1 MKKTIINSMT
11 IKRKKVINEGK
22 TFAQAM
28 GKRKLATNASSIAF
42 YIFISLIPM
51 LVLICAELPFTGISK
66 RELTS
71 AVTKITPQ
79 MVHGLISSMI
89 SQAYSSRI
97 GVFSVSIILLIWS
110 SSKGMLA
117 LIRSLDIVYEV
128 QDSRNYITMV
138 FFSIFCTMCLLL
150 GASVLLVIY
159 TKELSAE
166 EILRA
171 NLNNETLFDKISK
184 HDREF
189 SNLSFLTILFATVY
203 KFAPAGKRKFVYQVP
218 GALFS
223 SIAISIFS
231 VYFAAYSTGSNL
243 YNSFYGSLT
252 SVTIFLVWIYSCI
265 NLFLVG
271 GVLNSHY
278 QGKIESFVNSIKERH
293 IKRRNLRKQKK
304 KDQRKKNFYNKN
316 IK

>member
-51 LVLICAELPFTGISK
+51 LVLICSELPFTGISK

-171 NLNNETLFDKISK
+171 THLSTDKAAPFSK
-184 HDREF
+184 SAAKVRK
-189 SNLSFLTILFATVY
+189 NVKTTKLLTIKSEILHHQHSYAAPSALIRCTVSTLTLHRQY
-203 KFAPAGKRKFVYQVP
+203 SYAAPSEETRNTINRK
-218 GALFS
+218 
-223 SIAISIFS
+223 
-231 VYFAAYSTGSNL
+231 T
-243 YNSFYGSLT
+243 
-252 SVTIFLVWIYSCI
+252 
-265 NLFLVG
+265 
-271 GVLNSHY
+271 
-278 QGKIESFVNSIKERH
+278 K
-293 IKRRNLRKQKK
+293 
-304 KDQRKKNFYNKN
+304 
-316 IK
+316 

>member
-1 MKKTIINSMT
+1 MKKKIVNNIRT
-11 IKRKKVINEGK
+11 KRKKVFYEGK

-28 GKRKLATNASSIAF
+28 SKRNLATNASSIAF
-42 YIFISLIPM
+42 YLFISLIPM
-51 LVLICAELPFTGISK
+51 LVLLCSELPFTGISK

-71 AVTKITPQ
+71 AVNKITPE

-117 LIRSLDIVYEV
+117 LIRSLDTVYEV
-128 QDSRNYITMV
+128 QDSRNFISMV

-150 GASVLLVIY
+150 GVSILLVIY

-171 NLNNETLFDKISK
+171 SFRDKTLFERISQ
-184 HDREF
+184 HDREL
-189 SNLSFLTILFATVY
+189 SNLSFLTILFAAIY
-203 KFAPAGKRKFVYQVP
+203 KFAPAGKRKYVYQLP
-218 GALFS
+218 GAFFS
-223 SIAISIFS
+223 SVAISVFS
-231 VYFAAYSTGSNL
+231 VYFAAYSSGSNL

-252 SVTIFLVWIYSCI
+252 SVTIFLMWIYSCI

-271 GVLNSHY
+271 GVMNSHY
-278 QGKIESFVNSIKERH
+278 QVKIEAFVTSIKEKHSNR
-293 IKRRNLRKQKK
+293 KKNKKQKK
-304 KDQRKKNFYNKN
+304 LEKRKKKQ
-316 IK
+316 